1 MHDLLIRDADVVDG
15 TGAPRRRADVAVAD
29 GRIVAI
35 GDLKGEA
42 AKETVDAE
50 GRVLAPG
57 FIDIHTHYDAQI
69 TWDPTAT
76 PSTSLGVTTVV
87 SGNCGFGIAPC
98 RPEHRDLVARNLSQV
113 EGMPIEALRNGIR
126 WDYETFPEYLDMVEG
141 IGIVPN
147 FAVFAGH
154 SVTRTYV
161 MGEEASLRAARDDE
175 IETMRGLV
183 VDALK
188 AGAIGFAT
196 SDSHNHFGDDGLPMP
211 SRLATR
217 AETDTLIGTLAE
229 ADHGIMQ
236 IASGPDIGVAEMETW
251 ADMIKRPVFW
261 SALLHIPAIP
271 ERATTMLA
279 QAAAAQQRGR
289 QVFAQVTGN
298 PISME
303 FTLENAYL
311 MGSHDIWLPLVGASP
326 ETVAAAI
333 QDPEFR
339 QAFRAGLAAPKP
351 QKIFYGDWSRVQVAQ
366 VMSEDHRELEGETI
380 GSLAARTGEDP
391 ADFFFDLA
399 LAEDL
404 KTVFVAQMQNF
415 DEEAVEKMI
424 KHPASVLALS
434 DAGAH
439 LSFMCD
445 AGYAL
450 YLLSRWVREKQSL
463 TLEEGIRQLT
473 SDQADHYGIIGRGRV
488 REGDFAD
495 LFMFDPATVGVSKP
509 RRAFDLPGGAS
520 RLVRDPIGVD
530 GVWVNGTLVWDETA
544 YCDNGTRPGH
554 VLREFAS

>member
-1 MHDLLIRDADVVDG
+1 MHDLLIKNAEVADG
-15 TGAPRRRADVAVAD
+15 TGAPLRHADVAVA
-29 GRIVAI
+29 GGHIAAI

-42 AKETVDAE
+42 AAETVDAE

-57 FIDIHTHYDAQI
+57 FVDIHTHYDAQI
-69 TWDPTAT
+69 TWDPIAT

-113 EGMPIEALRNGIR
+113 EGMPIEALRKGIR

-147 FAVFAGH
+147 LAVFAGH

-161 MGEEASLRAARDDE
+161 MGEEASLREARDDE

-183 VDALK
+183 ADALK

-217 AETDTLIGTLAE
+217 EETNTLIGTLADS
-229 ADHGIMQ
+229 DHGIMQ
-236 IASGPDIGVAEMETW
+236 IASGPDIGVADMETW

-261 SALLHIPAIP
+261 SALLHIPALP
-271 ERATTMLA
+271 ERAANMLA
-279 QAAAAQQRGR
+279 QAAEAHQRGR
-289 QVFAQVTGN
+289 QVYAQVTSN

-311 MGSHDIWLPLVGASP
+311 MGSHDAWLPLVGAAP
-326 ETVAAAI
+326 EKIAEAI
-333 QDPEFR
+333 KDPAFR
-339 QAFRAGLAAPKP
+339 EAFRAGLSAPKP
-351 QKIFYGDWSRVQVAQ
+351 QKIFYGDWSRVQVAE
-366 VMSEDHRELEGETI
+366 VMSPDHRDIEGETI
-380 GSLAARTGEDP
+380 GAMAERAGKDP
-391 ADFFFDLA
+391 IDFFFDLG

-415 DEEAVEKMI
+415 DEDAVEKMI

-439 LSFMCD
+439 LSFLCD
-445 AGYAL
+445 AGNAL
-450 YLLSRWVREKQSL
+450 YLLSRWVREKESL

-488 REGDFAD
+488 REGNFAD
-495 LFMFDPATVGVSKP
+495 LFMFDPATVGISKP

-520 RLVRDPIGVD
+520 RLVRDPIGVH
-530 GVWVNGTLVWDETA
+530 GVWVNGTRVWDETA
-544 YCDNGTRPGH
+544 YCVNDSRPGH
-554 VLREFAS
+554 VLRKFAS

>member
-1 MHDLLIRDADVVDG
+1 
-15 TGAPRRRADVAVAD
+15 
-29 GRIVAI
+29 
-35 GDLKGEA
+35 
-42 AKETVDAE
+42 
-50 GRVLAPG
+50 
-57 FIDIHTHYDAQI
+57 
-69 TWDPTAT
+69 
-76 PSTSLGVTTVV
+76 
-87 SGNCGFGIAPC
+87 
-98 RPEHRDLVARNLSQV
+98 
-113 EGMPIEALRNGIR
+113 
-126 WDYETFPEYLDMVEG
+126 
-141 IGIVPN
+141 
-147 FAVFAGH
+147 
-154 SVTRTYV
+154 
-161 MGEEASLRAARDDE
+161 
-175 IETMRGLV
+175 MRGLV

-188 AGAIGFAT
+188 AGAVGFAT

-236 IASGPDIGVAEMETW
+236 IASGPDIGVAEMEIW

-311 MGSHDIWLPLVGASP
+311 MGSHDVWLPLVGASP

-333 QDPEFR
+333 RDPEFR
-339 QAFRAGLAAPKP
+339 HAFRAGLAAPKP

-366 VMSEDHRELEGETI
+366 VMSEDHREHEGETI

-445 AGYAL
+445 AGYPL

-473 SDQADHYGIIGRGRV
+473 SDQADHYGIIGPRPPARRGFRRPLPVRFRHRRRLQAAARVRPARRCQAAWCAIPSASTASATTAPARGRCCANSPV
-488 REGDFAD
+488 KAGF
-495 LFMFDPATVGVSKP
+495 
-509 RRAFDLPGGAS
+509 
-520 RLVRDPIGVD
+520 
-530 GVWVNGTLVWDETA
+530 VWVKRCRVRYMRSTTELLTTEATETTGGTVWTDNLV
-544 YCDNGTRPGH
+544 
-554 VLREFAS
+554 